1 MHATSGEHFVS
12 FHSSI
17 ATSIVK
23 NYFMIG
29 NALRHVER
37 SHYHTFSCG
46 MNSKVQIFFLYRLVT
61 FHKKMF
67 RSPYT
72 IE

>member
-12 FHSSI
+12 FHP
-17 ATSIVK
+17 TSIVK
-23 NYFMIG
+23 NYLMIS
-29 NALRHVER
+29 NAVRHVER
-37 SHYHTFSCG
+37 SYYHTFSCG
-46 MNSKVQIFFLYRLVT
+46 LNSKEVHKFCLYGVET
-61 FHKKMF
+61 YHKKMF